1 MNTSYSKKRHI
12 QESNMLL
19 EQRLLDSKYSGYE
32 TVNTISLYKDENIFD
47 FVIREWLSP
56 DEKYCIFLDDLYDI
70 PNKVKLGN
78 IWENFDNFKFF
89 IKHSFEVS
97 TTVPKQI
104 KESVFNTLNS
114 LLITESKQNLTN
126 LKPFLK
132 QALHEQG
139 NILGD
144 LANWGKE
151 QVTGAVKGV
160 GDFVSK
166 SYEGVKKV
174 VGAISKGEWAQV
186 LDLVKKG
193 ALFVARKIRAALY
206 TPIGLV
212 LDAILVA
219 SGIGVAVKILPWAIV
234 VALDVYELTTG
245 DYEDPELSDGW
256 RFLYYMCDI
265 VGLVTSGVFAKTN
278 RQAVVAAIKR
288 FGNSDKGLKTAVQQ
302 TPALKT
308 TLESAASGLSKVDGL
323 MKQAQASLQ
332 KSSPTIYKF
341 MSGIMG
347 GISRFLSKIL
357 EFIKSLFSG
366 TLNVLS
372 APGKLTTKLGGG
384 AKTAAAANVGV
395 PAAAIGT
402 YEKYKERTADNSDQE
417 NASNEDLASA
427 LSSAN
432 INYNSIQW

>member
-166 SYEGVKKV
+166 SYEGAKKV
-174 VGAISKGEWAQV
+174 VGAISKGEWVQV

-193 ALFVARKIRAALY
+193 ALFVARKIRSALY
-206 TPIGLV
+206 TPIGVV

-219 SGIGVAVKILPWAIV
+219 SGVGVALKALPWAIV
-234 VALDVYELTTG
+234 VALDVYEYTTG
-245 DYEDPELSDGW
+245 EFEDPELSSGW
-256 RFLYYMCDI
+256 RFFYFITDI
-265 VGLVTSGVFAKTN
+265 MGLVFSGVFAKTN

-288 FGNSDKGLKTAVQQ
+288 FGKTDKGLKTAVQQ
-302 TPALKT
+302 TPVLKK
-308 TLESAASGLSKVDGL
+308 TLETAGSSLSKVDGL

-332 KSSPTIYKF
+332 KSSPTMYKF
-341 MSGIMG
+341 ISGIMG
-347 GISRFLSKIL
+347 GISKLVNKL
-357 EFIKSLFSG
+357 WEFIKWLLSG
-366 TLNVLS
+366 ALNVLTI
-372 APGKLTTKLGGG
+372 PGKITTKLGGG
-384 AKTAAAANVGV
+384 AKTAAAANAIA
-395 PAAAIGT
+395 PAAAIGSFQ
-402 YEKYKERTADNSDQE
+402 EYKGRKSFEDIN
-417 NASNEDLASA
+417 NAIAASA
-427 LSSAN
+427 PNLD
-432 INYNSIQW
+432 YDLVEY

>member
-1 MNTSYSKKRHI
+1 MNTSYSKRRHI

-160 GDFVSK
+160 GDFLSK

-174 VGAISKGEWAQV
+174 VGAISKGEWSQV
-186 LDLVKKG
+186 LDLLKKG
-193 ALFVARKIRAALY
+193 SLYVARKIRSALY
-206 TPIGLV
+206 TPIGVV

-219 SGIGVAVKILPWAIV
+219 SGVGVALKALPWAIV
-234 VALDVYELTTG
+234 VALDVYEYITG
-245 DYEDPELSDGW
+245 EFEDPELSAGW
-256 RFLYYMCDI
+256 RFFYFMTDI
-265 VGLVTSGVFAKTN
+265 MGLVLSGVFAKTN

-288 FGNSDKGLKTAVQQ
+288 FGKTDKGLKTAVQQ

-308 TLESAASGLSKVDGL
+308 ALETVGSNLSKVDGL

-332 KSSPTIYKF
+332 KSSPTMYKF

-347 GISRFLSKIL
+347 GISKFINKVFEFAKWMLSGV
-357 EFIKSLFSG
+357 S
-366 TLNVLS
+366 NVLS
-372 APGKLTTKLGGG
+372 APGKITTKLGGG
-384 AKTAAAANVGV
+384 AKTAAAANAIA
-395 PAAAIGT
+395 PAAAMGAFQ
-402 YEKYKERTADNSDQE
+402 EYKGRKSSEEINSKI
-417 NASNEDLASA
+417 ASMDVDFDLVD
-427 LSSAN
+427 
-432 INYNSIQW
+432 I